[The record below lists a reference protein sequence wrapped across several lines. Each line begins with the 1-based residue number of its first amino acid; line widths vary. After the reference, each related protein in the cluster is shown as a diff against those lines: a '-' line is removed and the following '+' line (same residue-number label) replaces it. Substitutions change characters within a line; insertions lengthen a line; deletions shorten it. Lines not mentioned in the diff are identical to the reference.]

1 LRTARSWIGA
11 FTFLGRIL
19 ANHFCSTNMLLEHF
33 LLTIYLGYIPIVHWV
48 YIDFTMTRVV
58 Y

>member
-1 LRTARSWIGA
+1 
-11 FTFLGRIL
+11 
-19 ANHFCSTNMLLEHF
+19 MLLEHF
-33 LLTIYLGYIPIVHWV
+33 LLTIYLGYLPIVHWV